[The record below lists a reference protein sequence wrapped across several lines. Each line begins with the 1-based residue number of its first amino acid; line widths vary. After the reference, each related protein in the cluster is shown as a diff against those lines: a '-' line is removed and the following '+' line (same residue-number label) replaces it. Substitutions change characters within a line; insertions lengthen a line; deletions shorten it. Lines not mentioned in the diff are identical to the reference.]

1 MILDGKEYEFKMA
14 IRDENGKY
22 KKCSICSLLDKDGDK
37 ISCPAS
43 SDHKLYSEYLE
54 LMKKDKRS
62 CNGGFYAIKNAKR
75 LKLKL

>member
-54 LMKKDKRS
+54 LMKKD
-62 CNGGFYAIKNAKR
+62 IIL
-75 LKLKL
+75 LKAGHNILKQKK